1 MNKKTFITKTK
12 LTIIF
17 SIIILLLDQIVKAV
31 AINITNGNSVEIIKG
46 VLNFTYVSNPGGAFG
61 IGADST
67 TFLLINVLVIF
78 LLIRFMITQKDRIDV
93 KTNTSLLLIIS
104 GGISNLIDRIFRG
117 GVVDFIDISPAIN
130 FPKFN
135 FADICIVIGWILF
148 VLFAAIHTNEI
159 IQERKKK
166 LEKIKR
172 DN

>member
-1 MNKKTFITKTK
+1 MKKKPFMTKAK

-17 SIIILLLDQIVKAV
+17 SIVIILLDQMLKAI
-31 AINITNGNSVEIIKG
+31 AINITNGGSIEIIKG
-46 VLNFTYVSNPGGAFG
+46 VLNFTYISNPGGAFG
-61 IGADST
+61 LGSDSA
-67 TFLLINVLVIF
+67 TFLLINALVIF
-78 LLIRFMITQKDRIDV
+78 LLIRFMITQKDRIDI
-93 KTNTSLLLIIS
+93 KTSTSLLLIIS

-117 GVVDFIDISPAIN
+117 GVVDFIDISQVIN

-135 FADICIVIGWILF
+135 LADICIVVGWILF

-166 LEKIKR
+166 FERIKK